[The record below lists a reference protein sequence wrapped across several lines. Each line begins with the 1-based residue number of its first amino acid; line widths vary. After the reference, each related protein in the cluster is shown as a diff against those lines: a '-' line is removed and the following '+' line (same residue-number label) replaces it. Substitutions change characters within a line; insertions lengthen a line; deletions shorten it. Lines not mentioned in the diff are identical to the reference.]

1 MKKIAV
7 SIVTEQNLVEV
18 HNDVINF
25 LFSDRKTYEQEL
37 FNNNIQIDYFICH
50 ANVKEVFEGSVF
62 ENSTVVSSILVNEEK
77 MFDNIHNG
85 HNEETLIKLKPLF
98 TRMYRSYINSLQLH
112 KHTTKNFYDMV
123 IGYDNCLK
131 EFRIHPKQNFTVEN
145 DFLYTHIIEPR
156 WLKINYNIFICSP
169 STFLKIVNVWH
180 FFKIISDQ
188 TFRIWEF
195 LQASEN
201 PDRFVLPM
209 FTNMQTIKIRDIRND
224 I

>member
-1 MKKIAV
+1 MKKVAV
-7 SIVTEQNLVEV
+7 NVITEQNLLEV

-25 LFSDRKTYEQEL
+25 LFSDRETYEQEL
-37 FNNNIQIDYFICH
+37 ANNNIQIDYFICH
-50 ANVKEVFEGSVF
+50 PNVTEGFYGTAF
-62 ENSTVVSSILVNEEK
+62 ENSTIISSRLVNEER
-77 MFDNIHNG
+77 MFNNVHNG
-85 HNEETLIKLKPLF
+85 YNEETLIKLKPLF

-131 EFRIHPKQNFTVEN
+131 DFRIHPKQNFTIEN

-156 WLKINYNIFICSP
+156 WLKINYDIFICSP
-169 STFLKIVNVWH
+169 STFLKMVNVWH

-188 TFRIWEF
+188 TFKIWDF
-195 LQASEN
+195 LQTAEN

-224 I
+224 L